1 MTSCMAG
8 LLQLDP
14 ADQQLVD
21 YVATQA
27 TTAP

>member
-1 MTSCMAG
+1 MAG

-21 YVATQA
+21 YVAAQA
-27 TTAP
+27 TTTP